1 MSGNATYQALMA
13 VPGYMSS
20 SALSVYLRDSD
31 SLHVQMSDE
40 RKDSE
45 VVSYYWDLFLAWPLL
60 ISSLVA
66 GGLLFSQTPDDRIKG
81 AKCAAIAT
89 IILLIAR
96 RRLALVIA
104 VVALLASRLVVSLH
118 RPADWR
124 INIAMYVTGTVV
136 LWTLGNLHES
146 KSFRRMIRD
155 ELDASFSE
163 ITMADLL
170 VNLAGLLSIFIVLY
184 FLFH

>member
-1 MSGNATYQALMA
+1 MS
-13 VPGYMSS
+13 
-20 SALSVYLRDSD
+20 R
-31 SLHVQMSDE
+31 E
-40 RKDSE
+40 RKNSE
-45 VVSYYWDLFLAWPLL
+45 VFSYYWDLFLVWPLL

-66 GGLLFSQTPDDRIKG
+66 GGLLFSQQPDDRVQG

-104 VVALLASRLVVSLH
+104 VVAFLASRLVVSLH

-124 INIAMYVTGTVV
+124 INIAMYVTGTVM
-136 LWTLGNLHES
+136 LWTLGRLHES
-146 KSFRRMIRD
+146 KSFHRMIRD

-163 ITMADLL
+163 ITMTDLL
-170 VNLAGLLSIFIVLY
+170 VNLAGLLSIMVVLY
-184 FLFH
+184 WLFH

>member
-1 MSGNATYQALMA
+1 MIN
-13 VPGYMSS
+13 
-20 SALSVYLRDSD
+20 
-31 SLHVQMSDE
+31 E
-40 RKDSE
+40 RKNVE
-45 VVSYYWDLFLAWPLL
+45 VLSYYWDLFLVWPLL
-60 ISSLVA
+60 LSSLVA
-66 GGLLFSQTPDDRIKG
+66 GGLLFSQQPGDRIKG

-104 VVALLASRLVVSLH
+104 VVAFLASRLVVSLQ

-124 INIAMYVTGTVV
+124 INVAMYVTGTLV
-136 LWTLGNLHES
+136 LWTLGRLHES

-155 ELDASFSE
+155 DLDASFSE
-163 ITMADLL
+163 ITVTDLL

-184 FLFH
+184 WLFH

>member
-1 MSGNATYQALMA
+1 MSN
-13 VPGYMSS
+13 
-20 SALSVYLRDSD
+20 
-31 SLHVQMSDE
+31 E
-40 RKDSE
+40 RKNVE
-45 VVSYYWDLFLAWPLL
+45 AFSYYWDLFLVWPLL
-60 ISSLVA
+60 VSSLVA
-66 GGLLFSQTPDDRIKG
+66 GGLLFSQQSGDRIKG

-96 RRLALVIA
+96 RRLVLVIA
-104 VVALLASRLVVSLH
+104 VVAFLASRVVVSLQ

-136 LWTLGNLHES
+136 LWTLGRLHES

-163 ITMADLL
+163 ITMTDLL
-170 VNLAGLLSIFIVLY
+170 VNLGGLLSILIVVY
-184 FLFH
+184 WLFH